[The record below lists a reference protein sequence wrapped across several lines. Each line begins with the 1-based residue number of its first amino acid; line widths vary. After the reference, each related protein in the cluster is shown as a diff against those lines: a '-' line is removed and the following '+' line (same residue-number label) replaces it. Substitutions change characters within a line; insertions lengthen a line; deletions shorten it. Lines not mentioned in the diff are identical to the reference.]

1 MAYSGA
7 GSAIQAGAAYVELS
21 LRDGAL
27 TAGMRR
33 AQANLKRFGEGLTSM
48 GSKLLGLG
56 SSLAAPLGL
65 SAKIFSDFESNMAR
79 VKAILQPTAEQFDA
93 LSKEAKRLGAETIF
107 SAGQAAEAMA
117 VFAQA
122 GRTAD
127 QILKATGPTLDLA
140 ASAQLGLA
148 EAAGIANR
156 AMTGLGVPATDLA
169 RVTDVLAKAAT
180 IADTN
185 VSMLGEGFRH
195 VGPVAKRARMSLEET
210 VAAMALLSDQG
221 LQGEMAGT
229 GLRAVLEAILTPTS
243 EGAAAFKRLGVSAYD
258 AQGRFRGLADTLED
272 MKQKLSPL
280 SEQQRNTLVGD
291 IFSIRAGATFAALT
305 ADNPKGDLVQ
315 FTRTLRG
322 AGGTAARVAG
332 VQMDTLKGSVDVLLS
347 SLEGLAITVGEHITP
362 VLREWGKW
370 LAWLTNVLDGFAKEH
385 GEVFRKILQW
395 GAVAT
400 VVGGALTVLGTG
412 IGLTAFALGSL
423 GTVIAGAVGLLVAMG
438 KAWVAFMLTP
448 MGAVYTTL
456 RFVISAILAADDVLG
471 RLWGR
476 LRGVGDGAG
485 RAASSLTQLGQGMR
499 MTNGYLLETG
509 RLADRAGASLR
520 GAAGGGAREFFQF
533 ADIFKAAWKGI
544 VSAVASGDLAL
555 AMRIA
560 GLGASAAWAETTRSL
575 KDVWAEFK
583 HDFSKTWAE
592 LVGGLRMIWGNLWD
606 AVYMGAVQTW
616 DGIQDLWDTLIANLK
631 KGWASFAGFFRK
643 QWAEITPFGSW
654 SGAAADERKGEVA
667 ADVQARKDAADAD
680 AAAAINAR
688 AAAREQSRRFLERE
702 RRRREDEI
710 IKDTEAFKTLQ
721 DRDRA
726 GKRGGPNEELD
737 RARRALG
744 SASAFAELKEI
755 GQELGKW
762 AADTLGKYG
771 FGNKKAPD
779 PFGAGNLIAQRAD
792 VAGTFSGLL
801 VGQLGA
807 RNLTQRLAENTGKTV
822 EELRGLR
829 NDVKDNPLRF
839 S

>member
-1 MAYSGA
+1 MAYSG
-7 GSAIQAGAAYVELS
+7 QGAAIEAGRAYVSLS
-21 LRDGAL
+21 LNDANL
-27 TAGMRR
+27 AAGMRR
-33 AQANLKRFGEGLTSM
+33 AQANLKRFGEGLTAM
-48 GSKLLGLG
+48 GGKLLGLG

-79 VKAILQPTAEQFDA
+79 VKAILQPTAEQFGA
-93 LSKEAKRLGAETIF
+93 LSREAKRLGAETIF

-156 AMTGLGVPATDLA
+156 AMTGLGVPATELA

-243 EGAAAFKRLGVSAYD
+243 EGAAAFKRLGISAYD
-258 AQGRFRGLADTLED
+258 TNGTFRGLAKTLED
-272 MKQKLSPL
+272 MRQAMAPL
-280 SEQQRNTLVGD
+280 SEQARNTLVGD

-322 AGGTAARVAG
+322 SAGTAARVAG
-332 VQMDTLKGSVDVLLS
+332 VQMDTLKGSVDVLTS
-347 SLEGLAITVGEHITP
+347 SLEGLAITVGEHISP

-370 LAWLTNVLDGFAKEH
+370 LAWTANLVDAFAKEN
-385 GEVFRKILQW
+385 GPLLRNVLKW
-395 GAVAT
+395 GAVA
-400 VVGGALTVLGTG
+400 VVAGGALT
-412 IGLTAFALGSL
+412 ALGLAVGTLTFAIGSL
-423 GTVIAGAVGLLVAMG
+423 ATVIGGAIALLVAMG
-438 KAWVAFMLTP
+438 KAWVVFMLTP
-448 MGAVYTTL
+448 LGAVYTTL
-456 RFVISAILAADDVLG
+456 LFTIGSILAADDVLG
-471 RLWGR
+471 RLWQR
-476 LRGVGDGAG
+476 LRGVGMESQ
-485 RAASSLTQLGQGMR
+485 RASVGFARLGEGMR
-499 MTNGYLLETG
+499 MTNGYMLETS
-509 RLADRAGASLR
+509 RLADRMGVSLR
-520 GAAGGGAREFFQF
+520 GAAGGGVREFFQF
-533 ADIFKAAWKGI
+533 ADIFKTAWKG
-544 VSAVASGDLAL
+544 VVAAVASGDLAL

-560 GLGASAAWAETTRSL
+560 GLGASAAWAETTGSL
-575 KDVWAEFK
+575 EGIWSGFK
-583 HDFSKTWAE
+583 LDFSKTWAE
-592 LVGGLRMIWGNLWD
+592 LVGGLRMLWGNLWD
-606 AVYMGAVQTW
+606 SVYMGAVQTW
-616 DGIQDLWDTLIANLK
+616 DGIQDLWDALIANLK
-631 KGWASFAGFFRK
+631 KGWASFAGFFRR

-654 SGAAADERKGEVA
+654 SGEAAGQRKGEVN
-667 ADVQARKDAADAD
+667 ADVAARKDAADQE
-680 AAAAINAR
+680 AAAAIAAR
-688 AAAREQSRRFLERE
+688 GAAREASRKYLERE

-721 DRDRA
+721 DRARNQPA
-726 GKRGGPNEELD
+726 PNGALD
-737 RARRALG
+737 KAKQALG
-744 SASAFAELKEI
+744 SASALAELQQI
-755 GQELGKW
+755 GQEIGKW
-762 AADTLGKYG
+762 AADTFGKYG
-771 FGNKKAPD
+771 FGGKKLPD
-779 PFGAGNLIAQRAD
+779 LSGGPGLLGGRVD

-807 RNLTQRLAENTGKTV
+807 RNLSQSIAQNTGKAV
-822 EELRGLR
+822 EEIRGLR